1 MSHPAPLLL
10 TRRFL
15 PMFLTQFF
23 GAFND
28 NLYKYALLT
37 LFSYG
42 WLSTSLFSI
51 DTLNNLAALLLVL
64 PFFIFSAT
72 AGQLA
77 DRYETSQLI
86 RYLKFFEICIITI
99 ASIGFVMG
107 NIFILLFS
115 LFLMGIQSAFFGPI
129 KYSILPNL
137 LKKDELV
144 SGNAQFQSGTSLA
157 ILFGMIIGGI
167 AISLSQGNVWW
178 IIALLA
184 VCAVSGFLACLF
196 IPKQNI
202 ADPQLK
208 VNWNFFVTS
217 WQIIQLSRQ
226 SRLIFFILLANSWY
240 WFYGATIMT
249 QISQITRLQLLGN
262 ESVATLL
269 LTLFSVGVV
278 IGSAICKLKSKKQFP
293 FYLIIYGAI
302 GLTLC
307 LLFLVWSLNHYMQ
320 NSPAH
325 QLMQAQQYL
334 NIGQI
339 LNFDMGAYPVFLAI
353 ILLGISGGLYIVP
366 LYTLM
371 QKYSPETQ
379 RARII
384 AANNIYNAIFM
395 VCSAIFA
402 IIILKYASLLI
413 LLLCTAVISA
423 LVCLF
428 LLKQIKFY
436 LSQAHVSTDA
446 P

>member
-1 MSHPAPLLL
+1 MSAPSSLML

-42 WLSTSLFSI
+42 WLTTTVFSI
-51 DTLNNLAALLLVL
+51 DTLNNLAGLLFIL

-86 RYLKFFEICIITI
+86 RYLKGFEIMTVCI
-99 ASIGFVMG
+99 ASIGFILG

-115 LFLMGIQSAFFGPI
+115 LFLMGVQSAFFGPI
-129 KYSILPNL
+129 KYAILPNL

-144 SGNAQFQSGTSLA
+144 SGNALFQSGTSLA

-167 AISLSQGNVWW
+167 AIGLSQGNVWW
-178 IIALLA
+178 IIALLGVFA
-184 VCAVSGFLACLF
+184 IAGFSACIF
-196 IPKQNI
+196 IPKQKI
-202 ADPQLK
+202 ADPDLK
-208 VNWNFFVTS
+208 VNWNFFKTS

-226 SRLIFFILLANSWY
+226 HRLILFILLANSWY

-278 IGSAICKLKSKKQFP
+278 IGANICKAKSKQQFP

-302 GLTLC
+302 GLTCC
-307 LLFLVWSLNHYMQ
+307 LLFLVWSLHDYASN
-320 NSPAH
+320 NPA
-325 QLMQAQQYL
+325 QYLLENQQYF
-334 NIGQI
+334 NIMQI
-339 LNFDMGAYPVFLAI
+339 LDFQIGAYPVFLAI

-371 QKYSPETQ
+371 QQYSPETQ

-395 VCSAIFA
+395 VMSAIFA
-402 IIILKYASLLI
+402 IIILKYTSLLVLLI
-413 LLLCTAVISA
+413 CTAIISAFVCVLLL
-423 LVCLF
+423 
-428 LLKQIKFY
+428 KKIKFN
-436 LSQAHVSTDA
+436 LDLQ
-446 P
+446 